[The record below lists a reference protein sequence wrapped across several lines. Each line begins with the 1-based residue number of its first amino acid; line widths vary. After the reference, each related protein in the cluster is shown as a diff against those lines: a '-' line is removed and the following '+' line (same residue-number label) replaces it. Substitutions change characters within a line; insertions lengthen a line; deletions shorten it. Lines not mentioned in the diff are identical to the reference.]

1 MLSLD
6 VCLLHTS
13 QPEVKLGLVLAFKNL
28 LTSKKKREKEQNCIE
43 RFHSNFSERR
53 LAYLYIYNLM
63 Y

>member
-28 LTSKKKREKEQNCIE
+28 LTSKKKEKRNKIALKDFIQI
-43 RFHSNFSERR
+43 SVKD
-53 LAYLYIYNLM
+53 A
-63 Y
+63 